1 VKIDDSVAG
10 VPSIRTKKTR
20 DKTSAASSTATSGS
34 TSGDNV
40 EFTEA
45 SSQLGKL
52 ESALSQMDTSEP
64 GKIEAVRQAISDG
77 QFHVDEEA
85 VADALVQTSIEQMKR
100 QGGK

>member
-1 VKIDDSVAG
+1 MKIDDSVAG

-20 DKTSAASSTATSGS
+20 DKTSAAATTSSSTA
-34 TSGDNV
+34 SGDSV
-40 EFTEA
+40 EFTQA
-45 SSQLGKL
+45 SSQLSKL

-64 GKIEAVRQAISDG
+64 GKVEAVRQAITEG